1 MSKEKESL
9 HRTKKGGLG
18 RGLSALLNNA
28 ETDITVSSEY
38 RAGGGVQMIDIND
51 IEANPFQPRTEFE
64 QKALEELAESI
75 RIHGLIQP
83 VTVRKMG
90 YDKFQ
95 LISGERRT
103 RASILAG
110 LERIPAYIRIA
121 NDQEMLEMAL
131 IENIQRE
138 NLNPIEVSLSYKR
151 LLEECNLKQEELGE
165 RVGKDRSTVSNYL
178 RLLRLPDEVQA
189 GLQQN
194 RISMGHAKA
203 ILSVEDPEEQAAL
216 FRRIEQEGLSVRA
229 AEEIVKLARNGKH
242 DPGETGGQKRNK
254 KESGEYGIDDALKFK
269 VDRLNSLLGTR
280 LSIRQ
285 KGKKGEVIIPFEKYE
300 DLERILSSL
309 ADDEE

>member
-1 MSKEKESL
+1 MSKDANKP
-9 HRTKKGGLG
+9 KKGGLG

-38 RAGGGVQMIDIND
+38 RAGGGVQLIDIKD

-64 QKALEELAESI
+64 QKALDELSESI
-75 RIHGLIQP
+75 KVHGLIQP

-90 YDKFQ
+90 YDKYQ

-103 RASILAG
+103 RASIMAG

-151 LLEECNLKQEELGE
+151 LLEECQLKQEELGD

-178 RLLRLPDEVQA
+178 RLLRLPDEVQI
-189 GLQQN
+189 GLKIN
-194 RISMGHAKA
+194 KISMGHAKA
-203 ILSVEDPEEQAAL
+203 ILSVEDPDEQIAL
-216 FRRIEQEGLSVRA
+216 YRRIEKENLSVRG
-229 AEEIVKLARNGKH
+229 AEEVVKQAKAAKGGAGSSGKT
-242 DPGETGGQKRNK
+242 PSAPSFE
-254 KESGEYGIDDALKFK
+254 IDDALKMK
-269 VDRLNSLLGTR
+269 IDKINTLL
-280 LSIRQ
+280 SSQ
-285 KGKKGEVIIPFEKYE
+285 MMVKPKGNKGEIVIPFKNYE
-300 DLERILSSL
+300 ELERILTNL
-309 ADDEE
+309 AEHE

>member
-1 MSKEKESL
+1 MNSMSKDANKP
-9 HRTKKGGLG
+9 KKGGLG

-38 RAGGGVQMIDIND
+38 RAGGGVQLIDIKD

-64 QKALEELAESI
+64 QKALDELSESI
-75 RIHGLIQP
+75 KVHGLIQP

-90 YDKFQ
+90 YDKYQ

-103 RASILAG
+103 RASIMAG

-151 LLEECNLKQEELGE
+151 LLEECQLKQEELGD

-178 RLLRLPDEVQA
+178 RLLRLPDEVQI
-189 GLQQN
+189 GLKIN
-194 RISMGHAKA
+194 KISMGHAKA
-203 ILSVEDPEEQAAL
+203 ILSVEDPDEQIAL
-216 FRRIEQEGLSVRA
+216 YRRIEKENLSVRG
-229 AEEIVKLARNGKH
+229 AEEVVKQAKAAKGGAGSTGKT
-242 DPGETGGQKRNK
+242 PSAPSFE
-254 KESGEYGIDDALKFK
+254 IDDALKMK
-269 VDRLNSLLGTR
+269 IDKINTLL
-280 LSIRQ
+280 SSQ
-285 KGKKGEVIIPFEKYE
+285 MMVKPKGNKGEIVIPFKNYE
-300 DLERILSSL
+300 ELERILTNL
-309 ADDEE
+309 AEHE

>member
-1 MSKEKESL
+1 MNSMSKDANKP
-9 HRTKKGGLG
+9 KKGGLG

-38 RAGGGVQMIDIND
+38 RAGGGVQLIDIKD

-64 QKALEELAESI
+64 QKALDELSESI
-75 RIHGLIQP
+75 KVHGLIQP

-90 YDKFQ
+90 YDKYQ

-103 RASILAG
+103 RASIMAG

-151 LLEECNLKQEELGE
+151 LLEECQLKQEELGD

-178 RLLRLPDEVQA
+178 RLLRLPDEVQI
-189 GLQQN
+189 GLKIN
-194 RISMGHAKA
+194 KISMGHAKA
-203 ILSVEDPEEQAAL
+203 ILSVEDPDEQIAL
-216 FRRIEQEGLSVRA
+216 YRRIEKENLSVRG
-229 AEEIVKLARNGKH
+229 AEEVVKQAKAAKGGAGSSGKT
-242 DPGETGGQKRNK
+242 PSAPSFE
-254 KESGEYGIDDALKFK
+254 IDDALKMK
-269 VDRLNSLLGTR
+269 IDKINTLL
-280 LSIRQ
+280 SSKMMVKP
-285 KGKKGEVIIPFEKYE
+285 KGNKGEIVIPFKNYE
-300 DLERILSSL
+300 ELERILTNL
-309 ADDEE
+309 AEHE

>member
-1 MSKEKESL
+1 MSKDANK
-9 HRTKKGGLG
+9 TKKGGLG

-38 RAGGGVQMIDIND
+38 RAGGGVHFIDIND

-64 QKALEELAESI
+64 QKALEELSESI
-75 RIHGLIQP
+75 KVHGLIQP

-90 YDKFQ
+90 YDKYQ

-110 LERIPAYIRIA
+110 LTKLPAYVRIA

-138 NLNPIEVSLSYKR
+138 NLNPIEVALSYKR
-151 LLEECNLKQEELGE
+151 LLEECNLKQEELGD

-189 GLQQN
+189 ALKEN
-194 RISMGHAKA
+194 KISMGHAKA
-203 ILSVEDPEEQAAL
+203 ILGVDDTDEQIAL
-216 FRRIEQEGLSVRA
+216 FRRIENENLSVRG
-229 AEEIVKLARNGKH
+229 AEDIVKQSKTEKSNQGQAVQGKLI
-242 DPGETGGQKRNK
+242 PSVFE
-254 KESGEYGIDDALKFK
+254 IDDALKLK
-269 VDRLNSLLGTR
+269 VEKLNKSLST
-280 LSIRQ
+280 SVNIKP
-285 KGKKGEVIIPFEKYE
+285 KGNKGEIVIPFKNYE
-300 DLERILSSL
+300 DLERILTSL
-309 ADDEE
+309 SEHEEA

>member
-1 MSKEKESL
+1 MSEMNKEKETPSKQ
-9 HRTKKGGLG
+9 KKGGLG

-28 ETDITVSSEY
+28 DTDITVSDEY
-38 RAGGGVQMIDIND
+38 RASGGVQLIDVGT

-64 QKALEELAESI
+64 VKALNELSESI
-75 RIHGLIQP
+75 KVHGLIQP

-90 YDKFQ
+90 YDKYQ

-103 RASILAG
+103 RASIMAG

-138 NLNPIEVSLSYKR
+138 NLNAIEVALSYKR

-165 RVGKDRSTVSNYL
+165 RVGKERSTVTNYL
-178 RLLRLPDEVQA
+178 RLLKLPDEVQI

-194 RISMGHAKA
+194 KISMGHAKV
-203 ILSVEDPEEQAAL
+203 ILSVEDPAEQIIL
-216 FRRIEQEGLSVRA
+216 FNRIETESISVRG
-229 AEEIVKLARNGKH
+229 AEEIVKQAK
-242 DPGETGGQKRNK
+242 TNK
-254 KESGEYGIDDALKFK
+254 TAPSSTPSKTAPAIFEIDDALKFK
-269 VDRLNSLLGTR
+269 IEKIHQNLASNVAIKS
-280 LSIRQ
+280 
-285 KGKKGEVIIPFEKYE
+285 KGNKGEIVISFKDYE

-309 ADDEE
+309 ADNE

>member
-1 MSKEKESL
+1 MSKESNNKM
-9 HRTKKGGLG
+9 KKGGLG

-28 ETDITVSSEY
+28 DTDITVSNEY
-38 RAGGGVQMIDIND
+38 RAGGGVQMIEIKD

-64 QKALEELAESI
+64 QKALEELSESI
-75 RIHGLIQP
+75 KIHGLIQP

-90 YDKFQ
+90 YDKYQ

-110 LERIPAYIRIA
+110 LEKIPAYIRVA

-178 RLLRLPDEVQA
+178 RLLRLPDEVQLA
-189 GLQQN
+189 LKVN
-194 RISMGHAKA
+194 KISMGHAKA
-203 ILSVEDPEEQAAL
+203 ILSIEDTDEQIVL
-216 FRRIEQEGLSVRA
+216 YRRIENENLSVRG
-229 AEEIVKLARNGKH
+229 AEEVVKQSKNALKQGTTPPATQGKLLH
-242 DPGETGGQKRNK
+242 TDFE
-254 KESGEYGIDDALKFK
+254 IDDALKLK
-269 VDRLNSLLGTR
+269 VERLTQN
-280 LSIRQ
+280 LSANVTIKP
-285 KGKKGEVIIPFEKYE
+285 KGNKGEIVIPFKHYE

-309 ADDEE
+309 SAND

>member
-1 MSKEKESL
+1 MSKDANK
-9 HRTKKGGLG
+9 TKKGGLG

-28 ETDITVSSEY
+28 ETDITVSNEY
-38 RAGGGVQMIDIND
+38 RAGGGVQLIEIKD

-64 QKALEELAESI
+64 QKALDELSESI
-75 RIHGLIQP
+75 KVHGLIQP

-90 YDKFQ
+90 YDKYQ

-103 RASILAG
+103 RASIMAG

-151 LLEECNLKQEELGE
+151 LLEECQLKQEELGD

-178 RLLRLPDEVQA
+178 RLLRLPDEVQI
-189 GLQQN
+189 GLKIN

-203 ILSVEDPEEQAAL
+203 ILSVEDPDEQIAL
-216 FRRIEQEGLSVRA
+216 FRRIEKENLSVRG
-229 AEEIVKLARNGKH
+229 AEEVVKQAKAAKGSTGSGGKSPNA
-242 DPGETGGQKRNK
+242 PGFE
-254 KESGEYGIDDALKFK
+254 IDDALKMK
-269 VDRLNSLLGTR
+269 IEKINTLLSSQM
-280 LSIRQ
+280 LVKP
-285 KGKKGEVIIPFEKYE
+285 KGNKGEIVIPFKNYE
-300 DLERILSSL
+300 ELERILTNL
-309 ADDEE
+309 AEHE

>member
-1 MSKEKESL
+1 MSEMSKEKESI
-9 HRTKKGGLG
+9 HKQKKGGLG

-28 ETDITVSSEY
+28 ETDITVSNEY
-38 RAGGGVQMIDIND
+38 RAGGGVQLIDIKD

-64 QKALEELAESI
+64 QKALNELSESI
-75 RIHGLIQP
+75 KVHGLIQP

-90 YDKFQ
+90 YDKYQ

-103 RASILAG
+103 RASIMAG
-110 LERIPAYIRIA
+110 LEKIPAYIRIA

-138 NLNPIEVSLSYKR
+138 NLNAIEVALSYKR
-151 LLEECNLKQEELGE
+151 LLEECSLKQEELGE

-178 RLLRLPDEVQA
+178 RLLRLPDEVQI

-203 ILSVEDPEEQAAL
+203 ILSVEDPDEQIAL
-216 FRRIEQEGLSVRA
+216 FRRIEKENLSVRG
-229 AEEIVKLARNGKH
+229 AEEIVKQARSGKG
-242 DPGETGGQKRNK
+242 DAGNAGKSTPVIFQ
-254 KESGEYGIDDALKFK
+254 IDDALKLKMEKLNKQLSTK
-269 VDRLNSLLGTR
+269 VAIKS
-280 LSIRQ
+280 
-285 KGKKGEVIIPFEKYE
+285 KGNKGEIVIAYKHYE

-309 ADDEE
+309 ADHE

>member
-1 MSKEKESL
+1 MSKDANKP
-9 HRTKKGGLG
+9 KKGGLG

-38 RAGGGVQMIDIND
+38 RAGGGVQLIDIKD

-64 QKALEELAESI
+64 QKALDELSESI
-75 RIHGLIQP
+75 KVHGLIQP

-90 YDKFQ
+90 YDKYQ

-103 RASILAG
+103 RASIMAG

-151 LLEECNLKQEELGE
+151 LLEECQLKQEELGD

-178 RLLRLPDEVQA
+178 RLLRLPDEVQI
-189 GLQQN
+189 GLKIN
-194 RISMGHAKA
+194 KISMGHAKA
-203 ILSVEDPEEQAAL
+203 ILSVEDPDEQIAL
-216 FRRIEQEGLSVRA
+216 YRRIEKENLSVRG
-229 AEEIVKLARNGKH
+229 AEEVVKQAKAAKGGAGSSGKT
-242 DPGETGGQKRNK
+242 PSAPSFE
-254 KESGEYGIDDALKFK
+254 IDDALKMK
-269 VDRLNSLLGTR
+269 IDKINTLL
-280 LSIRQ
+280 SSKMMVKP
-285 KGKKGEVIIPFEKYE
+285 KGNKGEIVIPFKNYE
-300 DLERILSSL
+300 ELERILTNL
-309 ADDEE
+309 AEHE

>member
-1 MSKEKESL
+1 MNSMSKDANKP
-9 HRTKKGGLG
+9 KKGGLG

-38 RAGGGVQMIDIND
+38 RAGGGVQLIDIKD

-64 QKALEELAESI
+64 QKALDELSESI
-75 RIHGLIQP
+75 KVHGLIQP

-90 YDKFQ
+90 YDKYQ

-103 RASILAG
+103 RASIMAG

-151 LLEECNLKQEELGE
+151 LLEECQLKQEELGD

-178 RLLRLPDEVQA
+178 RLLRLPDEVQI
-189 GLQQN
+189 GLKIN
-194 RISMGHAKA
+194 KISMGHAKA
-203 ILSVEDPEEQAAL
+203 ILSVEDPDEQIAL
-216 FRRIEQEGLSVRA
+216 YRRIEKENLSVRG
-229 AEEIVKLARNGKH
+229 AEEVVKQAKAAKAGAGSAGKT
-242 DPGETGGQKRNK
+242 PSAPSFE
-254 KESGEYGIDDALKFK
+254 IDDALKMK
-269 VDRLNSLLGTR
+269 IDKINTLL
-280 LSIRQ
+280 SSQ
-285 KGKKGEVIIPFEKYE
+285 MMVKPKGNKGEIVIPFKNYE
-300 DLERILSSL
+300 ELERILTNL
-309 ADDEE
+309 AEHE